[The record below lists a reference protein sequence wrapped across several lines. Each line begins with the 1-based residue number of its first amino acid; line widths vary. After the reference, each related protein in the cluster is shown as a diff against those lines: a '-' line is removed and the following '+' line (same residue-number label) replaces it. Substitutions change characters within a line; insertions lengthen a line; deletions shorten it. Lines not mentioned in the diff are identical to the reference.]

1 MGQGVVAE
9 PRQEGCE
16 IPAGESPV
24 ERDGDLLIVML
35 KGKQTFLNL
44 DQQREIIGDKDLA
57 LDDREENLYLIQS
70 TGMQWGVH
78 HHHQRPLVSESDTR
92 LLDPVSRTLHP
103 DSGNATCR

>member
-35 KGKQTFLNL
+35 KGKQTFLDL
-44 DQQREIIGDKDLA
+44 GQRREIIGDKNLP
-57 LDDREENLYLIQS
+57 REEREVILDLIQPP
-70 TGMQWGVH
+70 GMQWGVH
-78 HHHQRPLVSESDTR
+78 QHNQSPLVAESVGGLLAALTR
-92 LLDPVSRTLHP
+92 TESLSAVD
-103 DSGNATCR
+103 A